1 MKNLMKNAIFFL
13 MVIPALTLVSCEKD
27 EETNEPATN
36 TVVDVAL
43 SDANFSILVDAV
55 TRAGL
60 VGALSDASADLTVF
74 APTNAAFQSLLTE
87 LGYASLDAVPVDAL
101 TNILLYHVIG
111 EPVLSSALATGYYS
125 SLSAGPAEGLTVSM
139 YIDKTA
145 LKINNR
151 ASIVQA
157 DIMADNGVIHVIDKV
172 ILPLSVTGH
181 AVANSSFSSL
191 VAAVTKADL
200 AGALDDSEATYTVFA
215 PVNQAF
221 ANLFE
226 ELDVTL
232 DDLTAEALTP
242 ILLYHVLGSVVK
254 SADVATGYVST
265 LAGAHSGNMSLLVD
279 VSESGVKLNGSSNVV
294 ATDVVAT
301 NGIIHAIDQVILPPT
316 VVDIALANSNFTHLV
331 QAVVRA
337 GLVDALKAEGPFT
350 VFAPTNQAFEAL
362 FTALQVT
369 DVNGISVETLTAVLL
384 GHVVSGN
391 VASTALSSGSVGTLN
406 EGQSLNI
413 NVGTGVTINGD
424 VNVVLADVQGS
435 NGIVHVIDKVI
446 LPAD

>member
-1 MKNLMKNAIFFL
+1 MKNLMKKAILFL

-27 EETNEPATN
+27 EETNEPVSN
-36 TVVDVAL
+36 TIVDIAV

-60 VGALSDASADLTVF
+60 VGALSNPSADLTVF

-87 LGYASLDAVPVDAL
+87 LGYASLDAVPTDAL
-101 TNILLYHVIG
+101 KNILLYHVIG
-111 EPVLSSALATGYYS
+111 EEAFSSSLSTGYYS
-125 SLSAGPAEGLTVSM
+125 SLSPGPADGLTVSM
-139 YIDKTA
+139 YIDKAA

-151 ASIVQA
+151 AAIIQA

-200 AGALDDSEATYTVFA
+200 AGALDDAEGTFTVFA

-221 ANLFE
+221 ADLFE
-226 ELDVTL
+226 ELNVTL

-254 SADVATGYVST
+254 SADVTTGYVPT
-265 LAGAHSGNMSLLVD
+265 LSSAQSRNVSLLVD
-279 VSESGVKLNGSSNVV
+279 VTTSGVQLNGASNVV

-301 NGIIHAIDQVILPPT
+301 NGIIHAIDKVILPPT

-350 VFAPTNQAFEAL
+350 VFAPTNDAFEAL
-362 FTALQVT
+362 FTALGVD
-369 DVNGISVETLTAVLL
+369 DVNGIDVETLTAVLL

-391 VASTALSSGSVGTLN
+391 VASGSLSTGSVPTLN
-406 EGQSLNI
+406 EGQSLAI
-413 NVGTGVTINGD
+413 DVSSGVTINTD

-446 LPAD
+446 LP